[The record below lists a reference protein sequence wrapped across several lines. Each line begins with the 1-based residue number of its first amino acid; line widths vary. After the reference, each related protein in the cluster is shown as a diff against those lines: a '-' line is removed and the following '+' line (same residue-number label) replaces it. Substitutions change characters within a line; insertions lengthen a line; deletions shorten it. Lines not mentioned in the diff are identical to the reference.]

1 MMTRKVRRDEVLDWQ
16 TYSDQREQRR
26 NDILPIKNAR
36 RVHLGDELT
45 FLFENT
51 ATMLYQIQEM
61 VRAERI
67 VKEASI
73 QHEID
78 TYNNLLGGTGEL
90 SCSLLIEIEDV
101 AERRRKLTE
110 WLALPAHV
118 YLRMEDGSR
127 VAASYDAS
135 QVGEDRL
142 SAVQYLK
149 FDTGGQVPVAVGC
162 DMPGL
167 MIEQELSVEQRAALR
182 EDLGKSH

>member
-1 MMTRKVRRDEVLDWQ
+1 MARKVQRSDILDWQ
-16 TYSDQREQRR
+16 TYTDQRDQRR
-26 NDILPIKNAR
+26 EAILPVKKAR
-36 RVHLGDELT
+36 RVHLGSELT

-78 TYNNLLGGTGEL
+78 TYNSLLGDAGEL

-101 AERRRKLTE
+101 EERRRKLTE
-110 WLALPAHV
+110 WLELPAHL
-118 YLRMEDGSR
+118 YMKLEDGSR
-127 VAASYDAS
+127 VCASYDVS

-149 FDTGGQVPVAVGC
+149 FDTGGKPPVAVGC

-167 MIEQELSVEQRAALR
+167 VLEQELSAAQKAALKD
-182 EDLGKSH
+182 DLVSSA